1 MPDTRGRPLPS
12 EILQLLKDPSI
23 TNYLRSFLL
32 SVASSESIGRYPGN
46 GSAQNDIYPYPDDAD
61 ATFPYN
67 FDYVIPAN
75 FQRLVS
81 AKLSFK
87 IRAYRTY
94 STFTPGATTG
104 GESVTHTHTSATHNH
119 NHGHTIPIGAGPFT
133 NAVGQ
138 SAAGGQLQDAF
149 GPTTA
154 PVNADATNTTPGATG
169 ANTVDHTHTM
179 SGTSVL
185 GIAEDVAPVNPG
197 ITVSVDGTD
206 VTTALGGPFNS
217 DQVEIDVT
225 QVLKTA
231 VKLWHTLS
239 LQPNKRVRISGLLRL
254 GYYTDNRLAQ

>member
-12 EILQLLKDPSI
+12 EILTALKDPSI

-104 GESVTHTHTSATHNH
+104 GESVTHSHAHTTTHA
-119 NHGHTIPIGAGPFT
+119 HTIPIDAGPFA

-138 SAAGGQLQDAF
+138 NAAGGNLSDAF

-154 PVNADATNTTPGATG
+154 PVNAQAPGSTNV
-169 ANTVDHTHTM
+169 NTVDHTHTM
-179 SGTSVL
+179 AGTSVL

-206 VTTALGGPFNS
+206 VTTSLGGPFNA